1 MSTFIAMSIP
11 EIQNLLITLLS
22 LQASVD
28 RPSEDICA
36 RIAGLQGLAEMGG
49 SSVRNV
55 AVTTDWRRSSGG
67 YQPQQK
73 WRKAT
78 PPPLPAAP
86 LKQTTDGPPPS
97 SGRYQS
103 RFRNSSQPVE
113 EKILN
118 NIILSKLNKFS
129 QVTYPDVRDFLYQ
142 ILGGGEA
149 DLQEFVR
156 DFMRLVFKKAA
167 SEEVFCPLYA
177 RLLSEISSKY
187 TVILEEMNLLS
198 DNYLVIFDEITEDT
212 VTDYNVFVQ
221 KNTEKKYRLG
231 YSQFLSELAKQE
243 ILPLSILCSTF
254 KKLITL
260 IKDAAQVADKRV
272 LVEEYTDCLLR
283 MTAIFK
289 GRSTLFSRKAREAIL
304 PIFNILHNDLQVN
317 KEKYIS
323 CSPKCGF
330 ILMDIYDILK
340 VV

>member
-1 MSTFIAMSIP
+1 
-11 EIQNLLITLLS
+11 
-22 LQASVD
+22 
-28 RPSEDICA
+28 
-36 RIAGLQGLAEMGG
+36 
-49 SSVRNV
+49 
-55 AVTTDWRRSSGG
+55 
-67 YQPQQK
+67 
-73 WRKAT
+73 
-78 PPPLPAAP
+78 
-86 LKQTTDGPPPS
+86 
-97 SGRYQS
+97 
-103 RFRNSSQPVE
+103 
-113 EKILN
+113 
-118 NIILSKLNKFS
+118 
-129 QVTYPDVRDFLYQ
+129 
-142 ILGGGEA
+142 
-149 DLQEFVR
+149 
-156 DFMRLVFKKAA
+156 
-167 SEEVFCPLYA
+167 
-177 RLLSEISSKY
+177 
-187 TVILEEMNLLS
+187 MNLLS

-304 PIFNILHNDLQVN
+304 PIFNILHNDLQLN